1 MIISSKN
8 IANFIRAIALVLV
21 TINAFSQHEPG
32 KLIRK
37 FSIQEGLSQAVV
49 NSISQDKKGFMWFA
63 TDDGFNRF
71 DGYTFQTFKFDCHDT
86 RLLHDNFVQRIFNDS
101 EGNLWVSSRQGMYN
115 FDLSTQELFPY
126 LDSTDKNRNDVSYIT
141 ESSGKKLWVAWYWGG
156 FASFDKDTKHY
167 TAYNNTNLTSLTSTA
182 SITLHEDNYG
192 LLWIGT
198 QDKGLNVFEVTGSR
212 VIKKRDDLSLNDVLP
227 SLYVKCIQEDHFG
240 NIWIGTTG
248 GLVVYL
254 RKENRFRLMP
264 GFTSKPVFS
273 LREDSDRTLW
283 VGTRGDGLYTIDLKD
298 YEGYRLDKLKSN
310 SIGVL
315 DKYDISRHTILS
327 IFEDKDKNI
336 WLGTSGDGIFM
347 IGNEERKFMTI
358 QTKFFLSSAERYL
371 SYHGLCNDADGNIW
385 AGTDGEGIFKFNTKG
400 EILKQYS
407 ARDKTSGLAT
417 DVFISAYRDHND
429 NLWFGSYSDGLYF
442 YDRRRDAFIHYT
454 HAPTDSIVPLGN
466 QIRLIREDSRGNI
479 WIGATRGGV
488 CLADKATKNIRQQ
501 GGSPMLK
508 TVDARAM
515 VEDNT
520 GALWIGCYGNG
531 LASYRPDTHEWKTYF
546 EGTGPNNPLNSTVI
560 YALALDN
567 KNRLWIGTGGGGLSV
582 LNLTDKKLKRYSEK
596 EGLLNN
602 TVYGLVVDDG
612 GNIWISTIKG
622 LSKLDPEKE
631 QFFNY
636 TSADGLQQGQFY
648 PGSALYDRA
657 QEYIAFGGTQG
668 VNLFNPMK
676 LAVQRQP
683 PKVIISGLRL
693 FNNAVTVGR
702 GNADDF
708 FLNKVID
715 EVGTIT
721 LNHDQSVLTFE
732 FTGINYLY
740 PEKIN
745 YKYKFEGFDQEWNHS
760 SSLRATTYKY
770 LPPGDYEFKV
780 KATFQDNPW
789 PDQYASV
796 RVIISPPFWRTWTAY
811 FTYFSMAALLTYV
824 TYSIWR
830 RQEFLRKRLRIEKKQ
845 RKHERQLVQEKLSF
859 FTEVSHEFRTPL
871 TLMIGPLEELLTR
884 EGSTTP
890 VGKKLKMVYKNAFKL
905 LNLINKLLDYRKV
918 ENGNLL
924 LKVKENNIVD
934 FAEEVFLSFTE
945 LAQRKKIQYDFY
957 AEEHTIQTWF
967 DKEKMEMV
975 LSNLLSNSFKYIG
988 HGTSISVC
996 VRRKAEDNETAK
1008 VVIEIKDNG
1017 IGIRK
1022 EDLKYIFDWFYK
1034 GDSNHPLSTGIGLSL
1049 AKKLVHLHKG
1059 QIQVNS
1065 TPGSG
1070 SVFTIKLPLGSEHF
1084 GPEEIITDQLHE
1096 HVLTVPNL
1104 HLMGDHDDDAGNAH
1118 KKGLRRILIV
1128 EDDDEVRSFLKEYF
1142 EPEYKVIESVDGKHG
1157 LHAANEHIPDLVIS
1171 DVMMPEMDGIEL
1183 CRQLKNDIK
1192 TSHIPVILLTANTSF
1207 THQREGLEFGADH
1220 YITKPFSPEMLNL
1233 TINNLL
1239 HSREN
1244 LKRFYLNT
1252 FITNGGGRDKE
1263 DTIAISPDEQLLHK
1277 IHEILKANLDNAN
1290 FNLDQV
1296 CDQLNMSR
1304 SLMYKKIKA
1313 LTGLSPIELV
1323 RSIKLTEAANLL
1335 RTQKYKVFEVVYMV
1349 GFSDLKYFR
1358 ECFIRQFGYPPSQ
1371 LIEK

>member
-1 MIISSKN
+1 MSTSSK
-8 IANFIRAIALVLV
+8 RAVDLIMVITLMLIAL
-21 TINAFSQHEPG
+21 NSSGQQEPG
-32 KLIRK
+32 KLIKK

-49 NSISQDKKGFMWFA
+49 NSITQDKKGFMWFA

-101 EGNLWVSSRQGMYN
+101 EGNLWVSSRQGLYN

-126 LDSTDKNRNDVSYIT
+126 LDSTGKNRNDVSYIT
-141 ESSGKKLWVAWYWGG
+141 ESRDKKLWTAWYWGG
-156 FASFDKDTKHY
+156 FASFDKKTKHY
-167 TAYNNTNLTSLTSTA
+167 TAFNNSNLKSLTSTA
-182 SITLHEDNYG
+182 SITLHEDSYG
-192 LLWIGT
+192 LLWVGS
-198 QDKGLNVFEVTGSR
+198 QDKGLNVFEVNGTS
-212 VIKKRDDLSLNDVLP
+212 IPKKRDDLSMNNVLP
-227 SLYVKCIQEDHFG
+227 SLYVKCLQEDHFG
-240 NIWIGTTG
+240 NIWIGTTS
-248 GLVVYL
+248 GLVVYI

-264 GFTSKPVFS
+264 GLSSKPIFS
-273 LREDSDRTLW
+273 LREDSDRILW
-283 VGTRGDGLYTIDLKD
+283 VGTRSDGLYTVDLKD
-298 YEGYRLDKLKSN
+298 YEGYRLDKLKCN

-315 DKYDISRHTILS
+315 DKYDISHHTILS
-327 IFEDKDKNI
+327 IFEDKDRNI

-347 IGNEERKFMTI
+347 IGNEERKFITI
-358 QTKFFLSSAERYL
+358 QTKFFLRSAERYL

-400 EILKQYS
+400 EILRQYNTK
-407 ARDKTSGLAT
+407 DKTSGLAT
-417 DVFISAYRDHND
+417 DVFISAYRDHHD
-429 NLWFGSYSDGLYF
+429 NLWFGSYSDGLYS
-442 YDRRRDAFIHYT
+442 YDRQRGSFIHYT
-454 HAPTDSIVPLGN
+454 HAPTDSVVPLGN
-466 QIRLIREDSRGNI
+466 QIRLIHEDSKGNI
-479 WIGATRGGV
+479 WIGATRGGI
-488 CLADKATKNIRQQ
+488 CLVDKVTKNIRQQ
-501 GGSPMLK
+501 TGSPMLK
-508 TVDARAM
+508 LVDARAM

-520 GALWIGCYGNG
+520 GTLWIGCYGNG
-531 LASYRPDTHEWKTYF
+531 LASYRPETHEWKTHF
-546 EGTGPNNPLNSTVI
+546 EGTGPNNPLHSTVI

-582 LNLTDKKLKRYSEK
+582 LNLIDKTLKRYSEK
-596 EGLLNN
+596 DGLLNN
-602 TVYGLVVDDG
+602 TVYGLVVDED

-636 TSADGLQQGQFY
+636 TSADGLQKGQFY
-648 PGSALYDRA
+648 PGSVLYDRS
-657 QEYIAFGGTQG
+657 QEYIGFGGTQG
-668 VNLFNPMK
+668 VNLFNPTK
-676 LAVQRQP
+676 LAIQRQAP
-683 PKVIISGLRL
+683 QVIISGLQL
-693 FNNAVTVGR
+693 FNNIVKVGH
-702 GNADDF
+702 GNTDDF
-708 FLNKVID
+708 SLDKVID

-732 FTGINYLY
+732 FTGLNYLY
-740 PEKIN
+740 PEKIK
-745 YKYKFEGFDQEWNHS
+745 YKYKLEGFDEEWSPPNN
-760 SSLRATTYKY
+760 LRTTTYKY
-770 LPPGDYEFKV
+770 LPAGDYEFKV
-780 KATFQDNPW
+780 KAAFQDNPW

-796 RVIISPPFWRTWTAY
+796 RVVILPPFWRTWKAYVIY
-811 FTYFSMAALLTYV
+811 FTLAALLSYIV
-824 TYSIWR
+824 YSIWK
-830 RQEFLRKRLRIEKKQ
+830 RQKYLRKRLHIEKKQ

-924 LKVKENNIVD
+924 LKVKENNIVT
-934 FAEEVFLSFTE
+934 FAEEVFLSFSE
-945 LAQRKKIQYDFY
+945 LAYRKKIQYDFY
-957 AEEHTIQTWF
+957 AEEQVIQTWF

-975 LSNLLSNSFKYIG
+975 LSNLLSNCFKYIG
-988 HGTSISVC
+988 RGTSISVC
-996 VRRKAEDNETAK
+996 VKKKAELNELPK
-1008 VVIEIKDNG
+1008 VVIEIRDNG

-1059 QIQVNS
+1059 QIQVHS
-1065 TPGSG
+1065 TPGTG
-1070 SVFTIKLPLGSEHF
+1070 SVFTIKLPLGSGHF
-1084 GPEEIITDQLHE
+1084 KPDEIIIGEPQD
-1096 HVLTVPNL
+1096 NL
-1104 HLMGDHDDDAGNAH
+1104 AMIPSLNLPDDHDEDPGNAH

-1142 EPEYKVIESVDGKHG
+1142 EPGYKVIESADGKHG
-1157 LHAANEHIPDLVIS
+1157 LRAANEHIPDLVIS
-1171 DVMMPEMDGIEL
+1171 DVVMPEMDGVEL
-1183 CRQLKNDIK
+1183 CRHLKNDIK

-1207 THQREGLEFGADH
+1207 THHKEGLEFGADH

-1252 FITNGGGRDKE
+1252 LITNGGTRDRK
-1263 DTIAISPDEQLLHK
+1263 DNSAASPDEQFLQK
-1277 IHEILKANLDNAN
+1277 IHDILKANLDNAN
-1290 FNLDQV
+1290 FSLDQV

-1304 SLMYKKIKA
+1304 SLMYKKIKT
-1313 LTGLSPIELV
+1313 LTGLSPVELV

-1335 RTQKYKVFEVVYMV
+1335 RTQRYKVFEVVYMV

-1358 ECFIRQFGYPPSQ
+1358 ECFIKQFGYPPSQ